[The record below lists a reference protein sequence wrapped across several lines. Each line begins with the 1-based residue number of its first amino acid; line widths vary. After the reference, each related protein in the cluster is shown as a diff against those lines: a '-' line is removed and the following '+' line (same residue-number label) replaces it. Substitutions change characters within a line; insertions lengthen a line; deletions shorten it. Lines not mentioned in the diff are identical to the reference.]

1 MVPLPRSTP
10 PIRHPSARLCRVLVL
25 VLAPLLSACAG
36 PVANDGRRAAANPQ
50 TAAGPAGATV
60 SRPDQP
66 TPSSYRYRLGIGDR
80 IRVTVFGEEALSGEF
95 EIDGGGA
102 VTLPL
107 IGAVPAEGQT
117 LADLQDT
124 LTKRF
129 RSGLLRNPRIVVE
142 ILSYRPIFVLGEVR
156 NSGEYKFRPGL
167 SAFEAVA
174 LAGGFTYRADQRRI
188 YIRRRGESEERAH
201 DMARPVPVFPGDNL
215 RVDER
220 YF

>member
-1 MVPLPRSTP
+1 MVLLPSPAP
-10 PIRHPSARLCRVLVL
+10 PARLARVSCALVL
-25 VLAPLLSACAG
+25 VVPLLAACAA
-36 PVANDGRRAAANPQ
+36 PVANNGKRAAAVPET
-50 TAAGPAGATV
+50 TAGTTAMPPP
-60 SRPDQP
+60 RPDQP

-107 IGAVPAEGQT
+107 IGAVPAEDQT

-129 RSGLLRNPRIVVE
+129 RSGLLRNPKIVVE

-174 LAGGFTYRADQRRI
+174 LAGGFTYRADQRHI

-201 DMARPVPVFPGDNL
+201 DMSRPVPVFPGDNL
-215 RVDER
+215 RVAER

>member
-1 MVPLPRSTP
+1 MVSFPRSTP
-10 PIRHPSARLCRVLVL
+10 PVRNPAARPASAPA
-25 VLAPLLSACAG
+25 LALAALLSGCFAPA
-36 PVANDGRRAAANPQ
+36 ANDGGPSAALSP
-50 TAAGPAGATV
+50 TAAGATDATI

-66 TPSSYRYRLGIGDR
+66 APSSYRYRLGIGDR
-80 IRVTVFGEEALSGEF
+80 IRVTVFGEEALSGQF

-107 IGAVPAEGQT
+107 IGAVPAENQT

-124 LTKRF
+124 LTRRF
-129 RSGLLRNPRIVVE
+129 RGGLLRNPRIVVE
-142 ILSYRPIFVLGEVR
+142 ILAYRPIFVLGEVR

-174 LAGGFTYRADQRRI
+174 LAGGFTPRADQRRI

>member
-1 MVPLPRSTP
+1 MVPFPSAA
-10 PIRHPSARLCRVLVL
+10 PSARIVRALAL
-25 VLAPLLSACAG
+25 LAPLLSACAL
-36 PVANDGRRAAANPQ
+36 PAADDGTQAMAMSEAAARAP
-50 TAAGPAGATV
+50 GA
-60 SRPDQP
+60 SAPRPDQP

-80 IRVTVFGEEALSGEF
+80 IRVVVFGEDALSGEF
-95 EIDGGGA
+95 EIDGSGG

-117 LADLQDT
+117 LAELQDT

-129 RSGLLRNPRIVVE
+129 RSGLLRNPKIVVE
-142 ILSYRPIFVLGEVR
+142 ILAYRPIFVLGEVR

-188 YIRRRGESEERAH
+188 YIRRRGENEERAH
-201 DMARPVPVFPGDNL
+201 DMSRPVPVFPGDNL
-215 RVDER
+215 RVAER
-220 YF
+220 YL